1 MFPFAQVRG
10 VLFPSPDAVI
20 SASRDNTLRV
30 WRTSSQKPPVF
41 DGTIVTRGQE
51 WLNTLAYLPPTSEY
65 PDGLIIS
72 GGKDTIIEVK
82 KPRSTQGDNA
92 ERLLI
97 GHSHN
102 ICALDVSP
110 EGTYIVSGSWDKQA
124 IVWRVG
130 KWEPEL
136 ILAGHDASVWG
147 VLALDETTVVTG
159 AADEKINIYD
169 LRSSSGKIVEPR
181 STIHTSNVVRAVC
194 KVPQGHPTGADIASA
209 HNDGVIRLWKLNG
222 QSVGELYGHESFVY
236 SLAALPSGE
245 LVSSGEDRT
254 IRIWRGLEAIQT
266 ITVPAIS
273 VWSVAVSKQTGDI
286 VSGSSDSV
294 VRVFTR
300 NEERLADAETLRAF
314 DESVKASSIPAQ
326 QLGGINKE
334 KLPGP
339 EYLTTNEGDNEGKL
353 QMIRQ
358 SDGSVTAHQWSGGK
372 RPYYTTSLHR
382 SVGPLTSVTGRW
394 VEVGTVVDTV
404 GSSGQTVDYNGKSY
418 DFVFDVAIED
428 GAPALKLPY
437 NLSQNPY
444 EVATKWLG
452 DNELPLTY
460 LDQVTNFIVENTKGA
475 TIGQGSGPSVDEF
488 GTGRYQ
494 PGDEAASQQPPAK
507 KILPQESYL
516 TLAQAKFQPAVKK
529 IVSISATMIS
539 SGRKDFA
546 LNPTEEA
553 TLKRLIENLCKTIPS
568 LPGTIPGTASAA
580 ASQQVTVTEHD
591 LGLVQKLVSQWPDND
606 RLPGLDL
613 LRCIATSSVGAE
625 FVDPSG
631 GSVIDV
637 AFRAA
642 FHPNDGKIIENY
654 AMMAFRVVTNLF
666 TTEQGRQLAYQ
677 NVEKVVDYAECLV
690 GISDTVFKGPVGF
703 PGNRNVL
710 IAVTTAALNYSVLGY
725 LVSKKKVKLDG
736 ELTPEVFG
744 LLGNV
749 LGKIIREQNDSE
761 VNYRALVALGTI
773 ASAGH
778 AEVLKSVGADSA
790 IREASKAGE
799 DRVKKIAQ
807 EALVLL
813 R

>member
-1 MFPFAQVRG
+1 MEFKLSAQLSGHESDVRG
-10 VLFPSPDAVI
+10 VLFPSPDTVI
-20 SASRDNTLRV
+20 SASRDHTLRV
-30 WRTSSQKPPVF
+30 WRTSSQEPPVF
-41 DGTIVTRGQE
+41 DGSIVTQGQE
-51 WLNTLAYLPPTSEY
+51 WLNTLAYLPPTSDY
-65 PDGLIIS
+65 PDGLIVS

-82 KPRSTQGDNA
+82 KPQSTPADNA

-97 GHSHN
+97 GHAHN
-102 ICALDVSP
+102 ICSLDISP
-110 EGTYIVSGSWDKQA
+110 KGTYIVSGSWDKQA
-124 IVWRVG
+124 IVWKVG
-130 KWEPEL
+130 KWEPHL

-159 AADEKINIYD
+159 AADEKIHIYD
-169 LRSSSGKIVEPR
+169 LSSSSGGILEPR
-181 STIHTSNVVRAVC
+181 STIYTSNVVRAVC
-194 KVPQGHPTGADIASA
+194 KVPRGHPTGADIASA

-222 QSVGELYGHESFVY
+222 QSVGELYGHDSFVY

-254 IRIWRGLEAIQT
+254 IRIWRGLEGVQT

-273 VWSVAVSKQTGDI
+273 VWSVAACQQTGDI
-286 VSGSSDSV
+286 VSGSSDGV

-300 NEERLADAETLRAF
+300 NEANLADAETLASF

-339 EYLTTNEGDNEGKL
+339 DFLQTNTGTKDGQL

-358 SDGSVTAHQWSGGK
+358 ANDTITAHQWSGG
-372 RPYYTTSLHR
+372 
-382 SVGPLTSVTGRW
+382 GW

-404 GSSGQTVDYNGKSY
+404 GSSGKKVDYNGKSY

-444 EVATKWLG
+444 EAATKWLG
-452 DNELPLTY
+452 DNELPMTY

-475 TIGQGSGPSVDEF
+475 TIGQGSGPSTDAF

-507 KILPQESYL
+507 KILPQENYL
-516 TLAQAKFQPAVKK
+516 TLAQGKFEAAVKK
-529 IVSISATMIS
+529 ILSVSATMIS
-539 SGRKDFA
+539 TGRKDTA

-553 TLKRLIENLCKTIPS
+553 TLNRLAENLNKTIPS
-568 LPGTIPGTASAA
+568 VPATVPGTAPAA
-580 ASQQVTVTEHD
+580 TSQPLPVSEHD
-591 LGLVQKLVSQWPDND
+591 LNLILKLVGQWPDND
-606 RLPGLDL
+606 RLPGLDI
-613 LRCIATSSVGAE
+613 LRCMATSPIVAD
-625 FVDPSG
+625 FVDPTG

-637 AFRAA
+637 ALRAA
-642 FHPNDGKIIENY
+642 FHPDQGKVVENC

-666 TTEQGRQLAYQ
+666 TTEQGRQIAYQ
-677 NVEKVVDYAECLV
+677 NAEKVVDYMECLV
-690 GISDTVFKGPVGF
+690 GISDTVFQGPVGF

-710 IAVTTAALNYSVLGY
+710 MAVTTAALNYSVLGY
-725 LVSKKKVKLDG
+725 LVSKKKVTLDG
-736 ELTPEVFG
+736 DVTPEVFG

-749 LGKIIREQNDSE
+749 LSKIIKEQGDSE
-761 VNYRALVALGTI
+761 VNYRALVTLGTI
-773 ASAGH
+773 ASVGH
-778 AEVLKSVGADSA
+778 ADVLKSVGADSA
-790 IREASKAGE
+790 IKEASKAGE

-807 EALVLL
+807 ECLALL